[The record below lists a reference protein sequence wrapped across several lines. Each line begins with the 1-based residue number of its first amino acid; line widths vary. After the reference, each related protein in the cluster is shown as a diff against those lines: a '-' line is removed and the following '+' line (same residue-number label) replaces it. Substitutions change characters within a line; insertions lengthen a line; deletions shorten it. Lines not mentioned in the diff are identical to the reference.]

1 MKRPLLVFASAAGLL
16 CLAGS
21 PARASQTQATPIAW
35 SYNFT
40 PSQSFVSADASATNQ
55 TPGTVTF
62 TNGLSQSAS
71 GNSDVVVTNL
81 RTSSTAPVS
90 SPDTLTSNGAYSVS
104 MTLTDAASGQSS
116 TLTFTGKLG
125 GSFSSV
131 NSNVTNTFTGQ
142 TTDTV
147 TLGGNT
153 YTVAMTGYTPPGPPT
168 ANNAGSI
175 SAHVTVTS
183 NLGSGTGASTPEPST
198 LVLSCLGLTLAGAAS
213 WRKRRRTLASVLA

>member
-1 MKRPLLVFASAAGLL
+1 MKRPLLFFASAAGLL

-21 PARASQTQATPIAW
+21 QVQASPTQAPAIQW
-35 SYNFT
+35 SYNFS
-40 PSQSFVSADASATNQ
+40 PSQSFVSADAPGT
-55 TPGTVTF
+55 GTVTF
-62 TNGLSQSAS
+62 TNGLTQSAS

-90 SPDTLTSNGAYSVS
+90 SPDTLNTNGAYSVS
-104 MTLTDAASGQSS
+104 MTVTDAPSGQSA

-125 GSFSSV
+125 GNFSSV

-142 TTDTV
+142 TTDSV
-147 TLGGNT
+147 ILGDNT

-175 SAHVTVTS
+175 SAHVTVAS
-183 NLGSGTGASTPEPST
+183 NLGNGTGASTPEPST
-198 LVLSCLGLTLAGAAS
+198 LVLSCLGLSLAGAVS

>member
-1 MKRPLLVFASAAGLL
+1 MKRPLLFFASAAGLF
-16 CLAGS
+16 CLAGT
-21 PARASQTQATPIAW
+21 PAHASQTQAPAIQW

-40 PSQSFVSADASATNQ
+40 PSQSFVSADSPGT
-55 TPGTVTF
+55 GTVTF

-81 RTSSTAPVS
+81 RTSSTAPVGA
-90 SPDTLTSNGAYSVS
+90 PDTLTSNGAYSVS
-104 MTLTDAASGQSS
+104 MTLTDSASGQSA

-125 GSFSSV
+125 GNFSSV
-131 NSNVTNTFTGQ
+131 NSNVTNAFTGQ
-142 TTDTV
+142 TSDTV
-147 TLGGNT
+147 QLGGNT

-183 NLGSGTGASTPEPST
+183 GNGDGHGAGNSPEPST
-198 LVLSCLGLTLAGAAS
+198 LVLSCLGLTVAGAAS
-213 WRKRRRTLASVLA
+213 WRKRRRTLASLLA

>member
-1 MKRPLLVFASAAGLL
+1 MKRPLLFFALAAGLL

-21 PARASQTQATPIAW
+21 QARASQTQTPAIQW

-40 PSQSFVSADASATNQ
+40 PSQSFVSADSPGT
-55 TPGTVTF
+55 GTVTF
-62 TNGLSQSAS
+62 TNGLTQSAS

-81 RTSSTAPVS
+81 RTSSTALIS
-90 SPDTLTSNGAYSVS
+90 SPETLTSNGAYSVS
-104 MTLTDAASGQSS
+104 MMLKDATSGQTA

-125 GSFSSV
+125 GNFSSV

-142 TTDTV
+142 STETV

-153 YTVAMTGYTPPGPPT
+153 YTVGLTGYTPPGPPT

-175 SAHVTVTS
+175 SAHVTVSS
-183 NLGSGTGASTPEPST
+183 NLGNGTGASAPEPST
-198 LVLSCLGLTLAGAAS
+198 MVLSCLGLTLAGAAS